1 MDIDDSRQSM
11 TFRYKESDHSM
22 KILLVAVNA
31 KYIHSCPAVYSLR
44 ACCMH
49 PEIVEIVEFTINDRY
64 QDILA
69 GILEREADLIGFS
82 TYIWNTDIV
91 QDLAADIRRVRKDR
105 VVLFAGGPEASYA
118 PERFLGSCDFVIC
131 WEGERPFAQ
140 IVEYVN
146 RPGVRSN
153 AVAAETCVSDKNVTK
168 QQIEDR
174 TRHTDSKSVM
184 QQEIQQG
191 DRDREESLACIVSYV
206 RTQVPGAA
214 FYEQD
219 RLIICPASAETDED
233 INAIPFLYNDLEAF
247 DNRIIYY
254 ESSRGCPFNC
264 TYCLSSIDKH
274 VRFRN
279 IETVLRELQYF
290 IDWEVSQ
297 VKFID
302 RTFNCN
308 HERTLTIWSYLRDHD
323 KGITNFHFEIGAD
336 LLNESELAL
345 LETLRPGLIQLEIGI
360 QSTNPDTLKA
370 IRRTMHLPKLYDN
383 INRLRR
389 AQNINLHV
397 DLIAGLPYEGF
408 ARFAQSFD
416 DVYALHADQLQL
428 GFLKVLSGT
437 AMHAMAE
444 EYDLR
449 YSGRPP
455 YEVLSTKWITYAE
468 LDQLRRICDVLE
480 YYYNSRQ
487 FIHTLEYMEKYWEGA
502 FAFFRELAKFFRER
516 GYDKAKP
523 AAARRYEVLEEFV
536 SENDLWLTGT
546 KDIVLGEN
554 NVWYDRETSKADSVL
569 SENRD
574 TCIDGGKCFDLSV
587 FREYLR
593 LDKAIHIHKSR
604 RRNVYDEYDFGEGKV
619 RITVDYERR
628 NVLTGEAAYTVEAVE

>member
-1 MDIDDSRQSM
+1 
-11 TFRYKESDHSM
+11 M

-49 PEIVEIVEFTINDRY
+49 PETVEIVEFTINDRY

-118 PERFLGSCDFVIC
+118 PKRFLGSCDFVIC

-140 IVEYVN
+140 IVEYAY
-146 RPGVRSN
+146 RLGISGN
-153 AVAAETCVSDKNVTK
+153 AALAETCVPDENVPK
-168 QQIEDR
+168 QQFE
-174 TRHTDSKSVM
+174 T
-184 QQEIQQG
+184 
-191 DRDREESLACIVSYV
+191 CIINYV
-206 RTQVPGAA
+206 RAQVPGAA
-214 FYEQD
+214 FCDQD
-219 RLIICPASAETDED
+219 RLIIRPASAETDED

-247 DNRIIYY
+247 GNRIIYY

-290 IDWEVSQ
+290 IDREVSQ

-308 HERTLTIWSYLRDHD
+308 HERTMTIWSYLRDHD
-323 KGITNFHFEIGAD
+323 EGITNFHFEIGAD

-416 DVYALHADQLQL
+416 DVYELHADQLQL

-536 SENDLWLTGT
+536 SENDLWLKRTADTGH
-546 KDIVLGEN
+546 GEK
-554 NVWYDRETSKADSVL
+554 NVWYDRETSISDTVL
-569 SENRD
+569 GENRD

>member
-1 MDIDDSRQSM
+1 
-11 TFRYKESDHSM
+11 M

-49 PEIVEIVEFTINDRY
+49 PELVEIAEFTINDRY

-69 GILEREADLIGFS
+69 GILEREAGLIGFS

-91 QDLAADIRRVRKDR
+91 QDLAADIRRVRQDR

-146 RPGVRSN
+146 RLESRSD
-153 AVAAETCVSDKNVTK
+153 TVSVEKCA
-168 QQIEDR
+168 
-174 TRHTDSKSVM
+174 S
-184 QQEIQQG
+184 
-191 DRDREESLACIVSYV
+191 CITSYV

-214 FYEQD
+214 FYDHD
-219 RLIICPASAETDED
+219 RLIIQPAEDETDED

-290 IDWEVSQ
+290 IDREVPQ

-308 HERTLTIWSYLRDHD
+308 HERTIIIWNYLRDHD
-323 KGITNFHFEIGAD
+323 KGITNFHFEISAD
-336 LLNESELAL
+336 LLNEQELAL
-345 LETLRPGLIQLEIGI
+345 LETLRPGLVQLEIGI
-360 QSTNPDTLKA
+360 QSTNPDTLTA

-397 DLIAGLPYEGF
+397 DLIAGLPYEGI

-437 AMHAMAE
+437 AMHDSAE

-449 YSGRPP
+449 YSKRPP
-455 YEVLSTKWITYAE
+455 YEVLSTKWISYAE

-487 FIHTLEYMEKYWEGA
+487 FIHTLEYLEKYWESA
-502 FAFFRELAKFFRER
+502 FAFFREVAKFFRDR

-536 SENDLWLTGT
+536 AKNDMWLTYVT
-546 KDIVLGEN
+546 ATLFEENHERNDGE
-554 NVWYDRETSKADSVL
+554 
-569 SENRD
+569 
-574 TCIDGGKCFDLSV
+574 KCFDLAV

-593 LDKAIHIHKSR
+593 LDKALHIHKSR

-619 RITVDYERR
+619 RITVDYDCR
-628 NVLTGEAAYTVEAVE
+628 NVLTGEAAYTVEPVE